1 MVVAGLR
8 HPLDFWDPG
17 RVGSPAPASRFSV
30 TESSIEDPDMS
41 GEVKAPTPVGP
52 IRLNDAVRSLIVEAV
67 NRPGNV
73 VIITGA
79 GVSAES
85 GIPIYRGAKGLWTEE
100 GGEAIIKAT
109 AGFFVR
115 HRRESWAWYLERRT
129 EARKADPN
137 IAHFAIAEIGRLLDG
152 RFTLIAQ
159 NIDRLHARAASRA
172 EEMIELHGHLEGM
185 RCIEGC
191 SGVFAIPEAFDQWT
205 SDDSVGD
212 GDLRLLTCPLCGL
225 PARPHVLWFDE
236 FYDEANYGFATAQRA
251 VANATLCI
259 TVGTSG
265 GIPVAG
271 RLAGIAARAGA
282 TLIDINT
289 RDNPLRRLAAH
300 HGGFIEGS
308 ATATL
313 QAVAAI
319 VREETAGAV
328 SDRKKDA
335 G

>member
-1 MVVAGLR
+1 VVKG
-8 HPLDFWDPG
+8 
-17 RVGSPAPASRFSV
+17 
-30 TESSIEDPDMS
+30 
-41 GEVKAPTPVGP
+41 PTSVGP
-52 IRLNDAVRSLIVEAV
+52 CKLSDAVRSLIVEAV

-100 GGEAIIKAT
+100 GGEAIVKAT

-115 HRRESWAWYLERRT
+115 HRRESWAWYLARRT
-129 EARKADPN
+129 EARAAEPN
-137 IAHFAIAEIGRLLDG
+137 VAHFAIAEMGRLFEG
-152 RFTLIAQ
+152 RFKLIAQ
-159 NIDRLHARAASRA
+159 NIDRLHARAGSRA

-191 SGVFAIPEAFDQWT
+191 SGVFPIAEEFDEWT
-205 SDDSVGD
+205 PDEVVEDD
-212 GDLRLLTCPLCGL
+212 DLRLLTCPLCGS

-236 FYDEANYGFATAQRA
+236 FYDEVNYGFATAQRA
-251 VANATLCI
+251 LANATLCI

-265 GIPVAG
+265 GIPVAE
-271 RLAGIAARAGA
+271 RFAGIACRAGA

-289 RDNPLRRLAAH
+289 RDNPLRRLAARR
-300 HGGFIEGS
+300 GGFIEGS
-308 ATATL
+308 ATSAL

-319 VREETAGAV
+319 VREETARVGIGSPKPGHSGSGTGA
-328 SDRKKDA
+328 SARA
-335 G
+335 FRGS